1 VKLYSY
7 FRSSAAYRVRIA
19 LNLKNLPYET
29 VPIDLLHS
37 EQQSAD
43 YRSRNPQGLVPALE
57 NDNGQILAQ
66 SVAIMEWLEECY
78 PEPPLLPED
87 LWQRALVRSM
97 VNNIACDIHPLLNLS
112 ILNYLKGPLEAD
124 PEQVG
129 AWYNAWIR
137 RGFEAIESVLEQ
149 QGGCFCFGDVP
160 TLADCCLV
168 PQVFNARRFKIGL
181 EDFPEICRIADHCT
195 GLEPFAAAHPARQ
208 PDYRS

>member
-1 VKLYSY
+1 MKLYSY

-29 VPIDLLHS
+29 VPVDLLHAQ
-37 EQQSAD
+37 QQSAD
-43 YRSRNPQGLVPALE
+43 YKSRNPQGLVPALE
-57 NDNGQILAQ
+57 SDSGQVLGQ

-78 PEPPLLPED
+78 PKPSLLPED

-112 ILNYLKGPLEAD
+112 ILNYLKGPLEAN
-124 PEQVG
+124 PEQVN

-137 RGFEAIESVLEQ
+137 RGFEAIESSLELR
-149 QGGCFCFGDVP
+149 GGDFCFGDSP

-168 PQVFNARRFKIGL
+168 PQVFNARRFNISL
-181 EDFPEICRIADHCT
+181 DDFPVICRISDHCA
-195 GLEPFAAAHPARQ
+195 GLEPFEAAHPARQ
-208 PDYRS
+208 PDSRA